1 MFHPYLNCPWSRKLG
16 FVIKKRNASKNQGTD
31 RVSKDPLFSQ
41 CEVIEQER
49 TPNETRKDV
58 DIQNDT

>member
-1 MFHPYLNCPWSRKLG
+1 MVLVKKTWFRH
-16 FVIKKRNASKNQGTD
+16 KKRKASKNQGTD

-58 DIQNDT
+58 DIQNFR